1 VIQRPRA
8 AARCGAGRN
17 VADELT
23 HEQPR
28 RRVHNALFRY
38 LSLGHVFVA
47 NMTGNV
53 VSSASRWPVL
63 ARSQLWPAFS
73 LCWPS
78 LSVRRWA
85 GGGPRAERCT
95 AVHCWLPPR
104 RFRRAWF
111 WPLPSLQAPPGL
123 QVRLRAL
130 MLIGL
135 LALAMGGQKA
145 VVRRLAVPDLTT
157 TVLTLTV
164 TGLVADTTSQSV
176 RGRRLISVLA
186 MLGGALAG
194 GVFGALDRRR
204 CAALVG
210 GSTAGRPS
218 TGACLASGRPQSQ
231 AWR

>member
-1 VIQRPRA
+1 
-8 AARCGAGRN
+8 
-17 VADELT
+17 
-23 HEQPR
+23 
-28 RRVHNALFRY
+28 
-38 LSLGHVFVA
+38 
-47 NMTGNV
+47 MTANV

-95 AVHCWLPPR
+95 AVNCWLPAR

-111 WPLPSLQAPPGL
+111 WPHPSLQAPPGL

-145 VVRRLAVPDLTT
+145 VVTPPGRTRPDHHGAHL
-157 TVLTLTV
+157 
-164 TGLVADTTSQSV
+164 DCYRS
-176 RGRRLISVLA
+176 GRRHHITISARSATDLC
-186 MLGGALAG
+186 LGDARGALAG